1 MTAALFD
8 DAMVDTAPLRRFVGR
23 YANQPMFNDIAAEH
37 ARGRILLVGTT
48 NIDARR
54 PVIWNIGKLA
64 ASGHPNG
71 LEVFRSILVASAA
84 IPGAFPPVMIDVEVD
99 GRHYQEMHVDGGASA
114 QVFVY
119 PPALVA
125 IARQRLGARFQRQ
138 RRAYIIRNSRLT
150 ADWAETNRRTL
161 DISGRAIQSLIQTQ
175 GVGDLYRIYSTADRD
190 GVDFNLAYIP
200 PEFTTPYVEP
210 FETQYMNELFDLGHR
225 MGREGYHM
233 GRAPPVE
240 GSPTRQ
246 AAASGRRCP
255 GAWSGG
261 SRKRRSRASL
271 NRELGGDDDALGG
284 DALGFSGACR
294 RGPCAAPHERCGKRW
309 VTGPGVESRSAGHDR

>member
-1 MTAALFD
+1 MTQRWITAALFN
-8 DAMVDTAPLRRFVGR
+8 DAMADTAPLRRFVAR
-23 YANQPMFNDIAAEH
+23 YANQQMFNDIAAEH

-64 ASGHPNG
+64 VSGHPNA
-71 LEVFRSILVASAA
+71 LEVFRSLLVASAA
-84 IPGAFPPVMIDVEVD
+84 IPGAFPPVMIDVDVD
-99 GRHYQEMHVDGGASA
+99 GRHFQEMHVDGGASA

-125 IARQRLGARFQRQ
+125 IARRQMGARFQRQ

-150 ADWAETNRRTL
+150 ADWAQTNRRTL

-175 GVGDLYRIYSTADRD
+175 GVGDLYRIYSSAERD

-210 FETQYMNELFDLGHR
+210 FEPTYMNELFNLGYR
-225 MGREGYHM
+225 MGREGY
-233 GRAPPVE
+233 RWAKTPP
-240 GSPTRQ
+240 
-246 AAASGRRCP
+246 
-255 GAWSGG
+255 
-261 SRKRRSRASL
+261 
-271 NRELGGDDDALGG
+271 NFD
-284 DALGFSGACR
+284 
-294 RGPCAAPHERCGKRW
+294 
-309 VTGPGVESRSAGHDR
+309 